1 MYSFFRKNCKG
12 ISGELFSSH
21 MEKRSNFTIHL
32 PFLKPLTLT
41 LKNPIY
47 QTPIYHLSSI
57 QKNCLKWSNNNLF
70 SYTEVICSLRFLL
83 IELFSLCFNIQVMD
97 LNHDN
102 DVVMKTKKKKL
113 RSLWTDD

>member
-1 MYSFFRKNCKG
+1 MYSFSRQSCKG

-21 MEKRSNFTIHL
+21 VEKRSTLTVHL

-57 QKNCLKWSNNNLF
+57 QKICLKWSNTNLF
-70 SYTEVICSLRFLL
+70 SYTEVSF
-83 IELFSLCFNIQVMD
+83 F
-97 LNHDN
+97 
-102 DVVMKTKKKKL
+102 KL
-113 RSLWTDD
+113 WNGWNRRTHGDSST